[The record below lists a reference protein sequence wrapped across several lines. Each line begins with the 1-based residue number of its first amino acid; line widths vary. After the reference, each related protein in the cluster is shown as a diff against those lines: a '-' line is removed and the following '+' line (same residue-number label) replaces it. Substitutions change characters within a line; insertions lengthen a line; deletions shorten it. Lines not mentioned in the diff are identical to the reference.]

1 MDYAQALAQMPVL
14 LYAGTAALGL
24 VIGSFLN
31 VVILRLPRMMERD
44 WRQECA
50 DLLADAADADAAAS
64 EQAPT
69 RTPTQEPATGLAST
83 TASNT
88 ASGAQTPLSL
98 SKPGSSCPHC
108 GHHIRP
114 WENIP
119 VVSFLLL
126 RERCSSCGESISW
139 RYPVIEVLTAVLSLV
154 VIWQFGPTLQGAFA
168 LVLTWGLVALA
179 AIDADTQLLPDD
191 ITLPLLWLGLLLS
204 IPALFV
210 DSQTAVIGAAAGYM
224 SLWLVFHL
232 FRLLTGKEGMGRG
245 DFKLLALFGAWLG
258 WQSLPQILLL
268 STIPGALFG
277 IALVAS
283 GHSERRAP
291 IAFGPFL
298 AIAGWISLVWGE
310 AITQAYLRWS
320 GLA

>member
-1 MDYAQALAQMPVL
+1 MDYTQALAQMPVL

-50 DLLADAADADAAAS
+50 EFLADAADTAADAA
-64 EQAPT
+64 
-69 RTPTQEPATGLAST
+69 PAER
-83 TASNT
+83 
-88 ASGAQTPLSL
+88 LSL
-98 SKPGSSCPHC
+98 STPGSSCPNC
-108 GHHIRP
+108 GHAIRP

-119 VVSFLLL
+119 VLSFLLL
-126 RERCSSCGESISW
+126 RGRCGSCAKPISW
-139 RYPVIEVLTAVLSLV
+139 RYPLIEALTALLSV
-154 VIWQFGPTLQGAFA
+154 IVIWQFGPTPQGAFA
-168 LVLTWGLVALA
+168 LVLTWGLIALA
-179 AIDADTQLLPDD
+179 AIDTDTQLLPDD

-204 IPALFV
+204 TQHLFV
-210 DSQTAVIGAAAGYM
+210 DSQTAIIGAAAGYL

-277 IALVAS
+277 IALIAM
-283 GHSERRAP
+283 GRSERRTP

>member
-1 MDYAQALAQMPVL
+1 MDYAQILAQMPAL
-14 LYAGTAALGL
+14 LYASTGALGL

-50 DLLADAADADAAAS
+50 ELLADAANADGAGADSA
-64 EQAPT
+64 ERLT
-69 RTPTQEPATGLAST
+69 LST
-83 TASNT
+83 
-88 ASGAQTPLSL
+88 
-98 SKPGSSCPHC
+98 PGSSCPNC
-108 GHHIRP
+108 GHQIRP

-119 VVSFLLL
+119 VLSFLLL
-126 RERCSSCGESISW
+126 RGRCSNCAKPISW
-139 RYPVIEVLTAVLSLV
+139 RYPLIEALTALLSLI

-168 LVLTWGLVALA
+168 LVLTWGLIALA
-179 AIDADTQLLPDD
+179 AIDVDTQLLPDD

-204 IPALFV
+204 VQGLFV
-210 DSQTAVIGAAAGYM
+210 DSETAVIGAAAGYL

-277 IALVAS
+277 IALIAT
-283 GHSERRAP
+283 GRSERKTP

>member
-14 LYAGTAALGL
+14 LHAGTAALGL

-44 WRQECA
+44 WRRECA
-50 DLLADAADADAAAS
+50 ELLADADEADGADADSA
-64 EQAPT
+64 ERLT
-69 RTPTQEPATGLAST
+69 LST
-83 TASNT
+83 
-88 ASGAQTPLSL
+88 
-98 SKPGSSCPHC
+98 PGSSCPNC

-119 VVSFLLL
+119 VLSFLLL
-126 RERCSSCGESISW
+126 RGRCSNCSKPISW
-139 RYPVIEVLTAVLSLV
+139 RYPLIEALTALLSLI

-168 LVLTWGLVALA
+168 LVLTWGLIALA
-179 AIDADTQLLPDD
+179 AIDVDTQLLPDD

-204 IPALFV
+204 VQGLFV
-210 DSQTAVIGAAAGYM
+210 DSETAIIGAAAGYM

-277 IALVAS
+277 IALIAS
-283 GHSERRAP
+283 GRSERKTP

-310 AITQAYLRWS
+310 AITQGYLRWS